1 MLNEKLLNALNR
13 QMNHEFFAA
22 HAYMAMASYCDY
34 HSYEGFANFYI
45 QQAKE
50 ERFHGQKIYDYIND
64 RGEQAVFSQLDAP
77 KVEFNSIL
85 ETFEDGLK
93 QEQDVTHRFYD
104 LSEIAHEYKDYATI
118 SFLNWFLDEQVE
130 EESMFETHIDYLKR
144 IGDDSNTLYLY
155 EKELAARKFEVEV

>member
-1 MLNEKLLNALNR
+1 MLDKQLLDALND

-22 HAYMAMASYCDY
+22 HAYMAMAAYCDY
-34 HSYEGFANFYI
+34 KSYDGFANFYI
-45 QQAKE
+45 EQAKE

-64 RGEQAVFSQLDAP
+64 RGEKAEFKALDAP
-77 KVEFNSIL
+77 KVEFDSIL
-85 ETFEDGLK
+85 QTFEDGLK
-93 QEQDVTHRFYD
+93 QEQEVTRRFYN
-104 LSEIAHEYKDYATI
+104 LSEIANDKKDYATI

-155 EKELAARKFEVEV
+155 EKELAARTFTEEA